1 MGQMNWEQVEPW
13 DYAVIRVTNEYSKK
27 YPMIEADDIKQEI
40 YSWFAEHPNKLNE
53 WSKLPPR
60 ESKNL
65 IYRCLRNQALDYCQ
79 YWKAK
84 SLGYDYSDLFYYEPD
99 VVEALLPA
107 ILRGEWG
114 VTHKLNLGRPGRPS
128 APSEGNNLQ
137 AMMIEIDSAYHKLSN
152 EDKKLLFLR
161 YAEAMEYADIAK
173 EIEGGSSDAVRM
185 RTTRA
190 VRKLINKTGGFRPFV
205 DHDFVEKQDSDES
218 DDPKELGEE
227 LIQEELEDQE

>member
-1 MGQMNWEQVEPW
+1 MNWEQVEPW
-13 DYAVIRVTNEYSKK
+13 EYAINRVTSEYSRK
-27 YPMIEADDIKQEI
+27 YSMVEIDDIRQSLYE
-40 YSWFAEHPNKLNE
+40 WFASHPNKLVE
-53 WSKLPPR
+53 WETLTER
-60 ESKNL
+60 ERKNA

-84 SLGYDYSDLFYYEPD
+84 SLGYDFSDLFYYEQD

-107 ILRGEWG
+107 VLRAEWG

-137 AMMIEIDSAYHKLSN
+137 AMMIEIDAAYRKLSN

-161 YAEAMEYADIAK
+161 YAESLEYADVAK
-173 EIEGGSSDAVRM
+173 ELEITSSDAARM

-190 VRKLINKTGGFRPFV
+190 VRKLINKMGGFRPFV
-205 DHDFVEKQDSDES
+205 DNDLPDKQDSDETDES
-218 DDPKELGEE
+218 EDPIELGGEE
-227 LIQEELEDQE
+227 EQEEQD